1 MAKPAVLDL
10 RSPEEYPPLCTMLE
24 SMYTYHQWW
33 KLPQKEV
40 FLAATGPSIRGIV
53 TNASSSV
60 TRDLVSKLPN
70 LEIVASFSVGVDKVD
85 LHVCKQ
91 NGVVVTNT
99 PDVLTDAVAET
110 SMALMLTTMRK
121 ICAADRFVRDGGWRG
136 QAFPLTAKISGKRI
150 GIVGLGRIGAA
161 IARRAEAFDCRI
173 GYWSRSEKKGLSSYK
188 YFGSIVNLAK
198 DSEVLI
204 VACALT
210 EETTRI
216 INRKVLDAL
225 GPNGYLVNV
234 ARGLVVDER
243 ELVQALVE
251 GRLAGAGL
259 DVFEGEPHVPEEL
272 LHMSNVVLLPH
283 VGTDTWETSGAMAN
297 LVIANLTAHFSGK
310 PLLTPVS

>member
-1 MAKPAVLDL
+1 MVEIA
-10 RSPEEYPPLCTMLE
+10 T
-24 SMYTYHQWW
+24 
-33 KLPQKEV
+33 KEV
-40 FLAATGPSIRGIV
+40 FLAETGPSIRGIV
-53 TNASSSV
+53 TNGSSSV

-70 LEIVASFSVGVDKVD
+70 LEIVASLSVGVDKVD
-85 LHVCKQ
+85 LHFCKQ

-99 PDVLTDAVAET
+99 PGVLTDAVAET
-110 SMALMLTTMRK
+110 TMALMLTTMRK
-121 ICAADRFVRDGGWRG
+121 ICAADRFVRDGGWRS

-173 GYWSRSEKKGLSSYK
+173 GYWSRSEKKGPSSYK

-210 EETTRI
+210 EETTKI
-216 INRKVLDAL
+216 INREVLDAL
-225 GPNGYLVNV
+225 GPNSYLVNV

-243 ELVQALVE
+243 ELVQALVD

-283 VGTDTWETSGAMAN
+283 VGTGTWETIGAMAD
-297 LVIANLTAHFSGK
+297 LVIANLLAHFSGK
-310 PLLTPVS
+310 PVLTPVLIDQLR